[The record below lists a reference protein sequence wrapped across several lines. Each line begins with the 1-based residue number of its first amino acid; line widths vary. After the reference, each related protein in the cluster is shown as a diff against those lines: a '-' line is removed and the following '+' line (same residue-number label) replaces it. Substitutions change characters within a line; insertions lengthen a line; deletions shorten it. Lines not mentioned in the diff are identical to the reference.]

1 MELRQR
7 RIENEW
13 ELLQQLAQANPALLS
28 DIQRHQDDFLLKLS
42 QTTAPVRMDEN
53 IDLRSE
59 HDVRLSFP
67 RFFPT
72 MPIEAYVTPPVF
84 HPNVHPDTGFVC
96 LWNRFSLHDTVVEA
110 LCQLQRVLTFTLFSE
125 SADHVMQPEALEWAE
140 KECSED
146 KLNFKLLAL
155 EKIPGY
161 KAESLR
167 TKGHRKR
174 LSSISE
180 QH

>member
-13 ELLQQLAQANPALLS
+13 ELLEQMAQANPSLLTE
-28 DIQRHQDDFLLKLS
+28 IQRGHDDFLLKLS
-42 QTTAPVRMDEN
+42 QTTAPVRVEGSIN
-53 IDLRSE
+53 LRSE

-72 MPIEAYVTPPVF
+72 MPIEAYVMPPVF

-96 LWNRFSLHDTVVEA
+96 LWGRFSLHDTVVEA

-125 SADHVMQPEALEWAE
+125 SADHVMQPEAVQWAE
-140 KECSED
+140 ERNSGKLPFSLTPLVKPAGWQKERG
-146 KLNFKLLAL
+146 FRRAV
-155 EKIPGY
+155 G
-161 KAESLR
+161 
-167 TKGHRKR
+167 RKR
-174 LSSISE
+174 IN
-180 QH
+180 

>member
-13 ELLQQLAQANPALLS
+13 DLLQQMAQANPALLS

-42 QTTAPVRMDEN
+42 QTTTPVRVEGS

-96 LWNRFSLHDTVVEA
+96 LWSRFSLHDTVVEA

-125 SADHVMQPEALEWAE
+125 SADHIMQPEALESTKNPQAGRTMPLE
-140 KECSED
+140 YT
-146 KLNFKLLAL
+146 KL
-155 EKIPGY
+155 
-161 KAESLR
+161 
-167 TKGHRKR
+167 TKPTRWQNDDGFRDFHKR
-174 LSSISE
+174 RRVF
-180 QH
+180 

>member
-13 ELLQQLAQANPALLS
+13 ELLQQMAQANPSLLS
-28 DIQRHQDDFLLKLS
+28 DVRRHHDDFLLKLS
-42 QTTAPVRMDEN
+42 QTTAPVRVEGI

-59 HDVRLSFP
+59 HAVRISFP

-96 LWNRFSLHDTVVEA
+96 LWGRFSLHDTVVEA

-125 SADHVMQPEALEWAE
+125 SADHVMQPGAIRWLEEQCESKQLLHCRALKRYAE
-140 KECSED
+140 NP
-146 KLNFKLLAL
+146 LNICL
-155 EKIPGY
+155 P
-161 KAESLR
+161 STTVR
-167 TKGHRKR
+167 RR
-174 LSSISE
+174 LS
-180 QH
+180 